1 MTSDACWKGHY
12 QKRQCAAPNFT
23 QGGLIWGLFFWFPFM
38 VVGILFVVV
47 ILLITLNTL
56 FCSTCI
62 LNSECGNDMQGARLG
77 VYFGGT
83 IQGQLHLHRH

>member
-1 MTSDACWKGHY
+1 MTSDACWKGYY

-23 QGGLIWGLFFWFPFM
+23 QGGPIW
-38 VVGILFVVV
+38 VV

-56 FCSTCI
+56 YCSTRI
-62 LNSECGNDMQGARLG
+62 LKSECGNDMQGARLG